1 MRARLP
7 FLLLTSRADD
17 HLAEQE
23 REGFLRIT
31 GLDASEVVHLRIEQ
45 GPFTPLDV
53 QAYAGVV
60 LGGSPYTVT
69 DPQES
74 KSPDQR
80 RVEDE
85 LTGVIRE
92 LVARDVPYLGLCYGI
107 GATSLALGGVV
118 DRQFGEPV
126 GTTTVRIT
134 DAGRADRVTGSLP
147 DSFTAFVG
155 HKEACSEPPPGAVVL
170 ATSDACPVQAYRVGT
185 CGYVTQF
192 HPELEIETFVNR
204 IHAYAHLGYF
214 RPEEKDVLLEQARAA
229 DVSAAHGVL
238 REFVRAFAGS

>member
-1 MRARLP
+1 MTVRLP

-31 GLDASEVVHLRIEQ
+31 GLHPSEVVHVRMEH

-53 QAYAGVV
+53 RSYSGVV
-60 LGGSPYTVT
+60 LGGSPFTVT
-69 DPQES
+69 DPLES
-74 KSPDQR
+74 KSHDQR

-85 LTGVIRE
+85 LTVLIRE
-92 LVARDVPYLGLCYGI
+92 VAETGVPFLGLCYGI
-107 GATSLALGGVV
+107 GVTSLALGGVV

-126 GTTTVRIT
+126 GTTTVALT
-134 DAGRADRVTGSLP
+134 KAGRSDRVTGSLP
-147 DSFTAFVG
+147 ERFTAFVG

-170 ATSDACPVQAYRVGT
+170 ATSGPCPVQAYRVGESA
-185 CGYVTQF
+185 YVTQF
-192 HPELEIETFVNR
+192 HPELEVETFVNR

-214 RPEEKDVLLEQARAA
+214 RPEEKDVLIERARTA

-238 REFVRAFAGS
+238 RGFVREFSQ

>member
-1 MRARLP
+1 MLRLP

-31 GLDASEVVHLRIEQ
+31 GLDPSDIVHLRIEQ
-45 GPFTPLDV
+45 GPFTPLD
-53 QAYAGVV
+53 ASSYSGVV

-69 DPQES
+69 DPLQS
-74 KSPDQR
+74 KSLEQR

-85 LTGVIRE
+85 LTVFIRG
-92 LVARDVPYLGLCYGI
+92 LVEQEVPYLGLCYGI
-107 GATSLALGGVV
+107 GATALALGGVV
-118 DRQFGEPV
+118 DRTFGEPV
-126 GTTTVRIT
+126 GATTVCLT
-134 DAGRADRVTGSLP
+134 DAGRADRVTGALP
-147 DSFTAFVG
+147 ENFTAFVG

-170 ATSDACPVQAYRVGT
+170 ATSEACPVQAYRVDEHA
-185 CGYVTQF
+185 YVTQF

-214 RPEEKDVLLEQARAA
+214 RPEEKDTLIEQARTA

-238 REFVRAFAGS
+238 RGFVREFGQ

>member
-1 MRARLP
+1 MTTRLP

-17 HLAEQE
+17 HLAQQE
-23 REGFLRIT
+23 RDGFLRIT

-45 GPFTPLDV
+45 GPFTPLDAR
-53 QAYAGVV
+53 AYAGVV
-60 LGGSPYTVT
+60 LGGSPFTVT

-85 LTGVIRE
+85 LTVFIRE
-92 LVARDVPYLGLCYGI
+92 LVEQGVPYLGLCYGI

-126 GTTTVRIT
+126 GTTTVCLN

-147 DSFTAFVG
+147 QEFTAFVG
-155 HKEACSEPPPGAVVL
+155 HKEACTEPPPGAVVL
-170 ATSDACPVQAYRVGT
+170 ATSEACPVQAYRLGET
-185 CGYVTQF
+185 GYVTQF

-214 RPEEKDVLLEQARAA
+214 RPEEKDALIEQAMTA
-229 DVSAAHGVL
+229 DVSAAHGMLRGFV
-238 REFVRAFAGS
+238 REFAAS